1 MLSLDSSET
10 RLTGRMLFE
19 SAAELEK
26 VRAFI
31 PAANEQKFDRLE
43 AQLATMA

>member
-1 MLSLDSSET
+1 
-10 RLTGRMLFE
+10 MLFE
-19 SAAELEK
+19 SAAEFEQ

-31 PAANEQKFDRLE
+31 PAVNEQNFDRLE